1 MQFDEFDP
9 SEIEKSEIHALE
21 LDKEAELQMQRDGA
35 GSRFTD
41 EYKEF
46 LGLNEPAPSRNTPL
60 VVPAELLSQLYGTD
74 KSKGMAQSEE
84 EENASSKAPK
94 KPENPLYELTRA
106 RRSIR
111 RYGEGHIDDAI
122 IREIMKVALTAPTS
136 FGHKPVEYIVVRDKD
151 MIRRIGAC
159 KQMGGSQINTAD
171 TVIVVMVKTEDKRQ
185 AEFWIEDGAIASA
198 YILLAVEQYGLG
210 ACWVHIRNRMGQQRS
225 SDEEIRALL
234 GVPDGYTVLNLI
246 AIGQKSETKPPYTDA
261 DLHTE
266 NVHYERYT

>member
-1 MQFDEFDP
+1 MQFEDFDP
-9 SEIEKSEIHALE
+9 SGIEDSEIHALE
-21 LDKEAELQMQRDGA
+21 LDKDAELQMQRDGS

-46 LGLNEPAPSRNTPL
+46 LGLNESAPSRTTPL

-74 KSKGMAQSEE
+74 KGKEITQTE
-84 EENASSKAPK
+84 EENAPSKAPK

-210 ACWVHIRNRMGQQRS
+210 ACWVHIRNRMGQQRT
-225 SDEEIRALL
+225 SDEEVRELL

-246 AIGQKSETKPPYTDA
+246 AIGQKSEAKPPYTDA